1 MVSARLLPLLS
12 HIRILTSATLLVA
25 LALSAGAGDAW
36 AQATFSRV
44 SVATDGSQANSD
56 SDGASISGDGRYVAF
71 SSNASNLVA
80 NDNNGTR
87 DIFVRDRLSNTTTR
101 ISVTSAGDERIGH
114 STAPDIGA
122 SGRFVVFLSTAP
134 LVAEDT
140 QTCQPAP
147 ALPGCQ
153 DVYVH
158 DRETGL
164 TTRASVSSAGA
175 QADADSYE
183 PHISS
188 DGRYVV
194 FESLAQTL
202 TTGGVA
208 GVRQAYLRDRQNNT
222 TIRLQSGSAVQ
233 PRPGEPEP
241 RISDDGGTIAFTGW
255 VEPQQLSSGPGD
267 LVPECWHGDA
277 CPATIYY
284 RTSDGF
290 KMTLSPFF
298 DNVKSDELLFA
309 DEPVFISA
317 DGNHIIMKQVMIAK
331 SGNPPPSDA
340 RFLSFKRPYS
350 ATITGPWRSSG
361 QLADIVGSSGDGR
374 YHVWMGPGNGA
385 GGAAHTRVFH
395 DHVASLDDTVAYA
408 ASNESFNDPIEMS
421 LSNDARFSA
430 FMTRSPLDA
439 SDTNGTIDI
448 YVMDRDADGDGM
460 PSGWETRFGLLPA
473 DGTDA
478 AGDPDND
485 GVSNLAEYQRGSHA
499 DKGFMRYLAEGASN
513 SFFHTR
519 LALVNPQDTPVDI
532 ALRFL
537 GSDQNRETDLRT
549 LPARSRSTIT
559 FPENIDAFG
568 PDFAT
573 VIESKLPVV
582 VDRTMTWGTSGGGA
596 HAETAIETPST
607 KWYLAEGATHG
618 RFFLYYLLMNATGEE
633 ATATVRYLR
642 PFPLPPIDKI
652 YTVPANGRKTIYVN
666 QEDPALSATD
676 VSAVITSD
684 QPIVVERA
692 MYTIAGATIAFTSG
706 HGGAGVTAPALTWF
720 LAEGATG
727 TFFDLYLLIA
737 NPGLSDAAVSITYLL
752 PDGGTITH
760 QHEVAAQSRKTI
772 TVDDQAV
779 ALANTAVSMIVSSTN
794 NQPIIVE
801 RAMWWPSPNWY
812 EAHLTAGTTTTG
824 TRWAL
829 AEGEIGNAAGE
840 SKETYILIANTGAS
854 DGSAT
859 VTLLVEGGA
868 PIVTQVQLKARSR
881 TNVPISGLFPAGT
894 NAKFGVII
902 ESNGVPIVVERAM
915 YTSTGDLIWTAGTA
929 AVAMKLQ

>member
-1 MVSARLLPLLS
+1 MPL
-12 HIRILTSATLLVA
+12 AVLVA
-25 LALSAGAGDAW
+25 ASLAVAMVALTAGDAW
-36 AQATFSRV
+36 AQAAFSRV
-44 SVATDGSQANSD
+44 SIATDGSQANSD
-56 SDGASISGDGRYVAF
+56 SDGASISADGRYVAF

-87 DIFVRDRLSNTTTR
+87 DIFVRDRLLNTTTR
-101 ISVTSAGDERIGH
+101 ISVTSAGEERIGD

-134 LVAEDT
+134 LVADDT

-147 ALPGCQ
+147 ALAACQ

-158 DRETGL
+158 DRETGI
-164 TTRASVSSAGA
+164 TARPSVSSAGA

-194 FESLAQTL
+194 FESLATTL
-202 TTGGVA
+202 ASGGTA
-208 GVRQAYLRDRQNNT
+208 GVRHAYLRDRQNNT
-222 TIRLQSGSAVQ
+222 TIRLVGVGMLPVQ
-233 PRPGEPEP
+233 PFGEPEP
-241 RISDDGGTIAFTGW
+241 RISEDGSTVTFSGFVSPEILRATPDGTR
-255 VEPQQLSSGPGD
+255 PS
-267 LVPECWHGDA
+267 CWYANA
-277 CPATIYY
+277 CPSTFYY
-284 RTSDGF
+284 RTSDGW
-290 KMTLSPFF
+290 MMRLSSFF
-298 DNVKSDELLFA
+298 PGVKSDELLFA
-309 DEPVFISA
+309 DEPVYMSA
-317 DGNHIIMKQVMIAK
+317 NGNHIILKQVTIAK

-340 RFLSFKRPYS
+340 RFLSFRRPYS
-350 ATITGPWRSSG
+350 ATTTGPWRSSG
-361 QLADIVGSSGDGR
+361 QLADIVGLSGDGR

-408 ASNESFNDPIEMS
+408 ASTESSNDPNEMS
-421 LSNDARFSA
+421 LSHDARFSA

-439 SDTNGTIDI
+439 SDTNGAIDI

-460 PSGWETRFGLLPA
+460 PSGWETRFGLLPG
-473 DGTDA
+473 DGSDA
-478 AGDPDND
+478 TEDPDND

-499 DKGFMRYLAEGASN
+499 DKGFTRYLAEGASN

-537 GSDQNRETDLRT
+537 GSDQRRATDLRT

-559 FPENIDAFG
+559 FPENIEAFG

-573 VIESKLPVV
+573 VVESKLPVV
-582 VDRTMTWGTSGGGA
+582 VDRTMSWGTGGGGA

-652 YTVPANGRKTIYVN
+652 YTVPANGRKTIFVN
-666 QEDPALSATD
+666 QEDPALAATD

-727 TFFDLYLLIA
+727 TFFDLYLLLA
-737 NPGLSDAAVSITYLL
+737 NPGSTDAAVSITYLL

-760 QHEVAAQSRKTI
+760 RHEVAAQSRKTL
-772 TVDDQAV
+772 TVDDQSV

-840 SKETYILIANTGAS
+840 AKETYILIANTGAS

-859 VTLLVEGGA
+859 VTLLVEDGA
-868 PIVTQVQLKARSR
+868 PIVTQVPLKARSR
-881 TNVPISGLFPAGT
+881 TNVPVSGLFPAGT
-894 NAKFGVII
+894 NARLGAII

-929 AVAMKLQ
+929 AAAMKLQ